1 MSITKIQTSGIP
13 DLAVTHDKL
22 HTDMDLSTKTVTLPT
37 LSTLNTTG
45 NVLVG
50 TVDTNVANNSG
61 SGNDGVN
68 IHPDSIRIARTD
80 SDTLLLNRLNSD
92 GDIIKFLKDGA
103 AVGIVGT
110 VGSDLTIGTGDVA
123 LRFQDGS
130 DNLVPHNIS
139 TNSTRDGG
147 INIGTTGARFKA
159 LHLSGTVN
167 AVQLDI
173 TAGTDA
179 KMYTSNAISE
189 VGTGTFAM
197 QSVNSAGSAL
207 RPLGFRASDIRFA
220 TGSSERM
227 RIDNSGNV
235 GIGTDAPARPLN
247 IVNDAGSNP
256 IQSIR
261 NSSLAWSQYALTR
274 YGTEGE
280 DVRYMDFGYY
290 RGSGEPSRGLVI
302 KSQANA
308 TLVTFL
314 DSGNVGIG
322 ISPTHL
328 LHVQAGSTG
337 NGDVKIGG
345 GAGLLIS
352 HNNSGHTVQTIK
364 SLYHAT
370 SASSNLRIVTGF
382 LTVSTG
388 TSDTERLRLKSNG
401 SFEIGYA
408 GAALQQADN
417 QAMTIT
423 TPASGGGQGIAIKR
437 LDSNSDQQIGEI
449 TFSNNTQDGQAGIRV
464 KTQGAVNTT
473 DMHFDVNNSGGAV
486 TSALKIDGSQG
497 GKISIVSREMSIQGM
512 ELRHGTFGIGNYNR
526 RVEIQL
532 GNYESAHVRIMAQ
545 RTNGGSCLVY
555 WEGYIN
561 NNNNAG
567 YSTTIASRTS
577 DGSVSYSFS
586 VSGGNYRWDFNASG
600 SSGDGSFVV
609 QGARGGGSINIT
621 TW

>member
-1 MSITKIQTSGIP
+1 MAITKIQAGALPADVITTAAIDDASI
-13 DLAVTHDKL
+13 THAKL
-22 HTDMDLSTKTVTLPT
+22 HTDMDLSSKTVTLPT

-45 NVLVG
+45 SVGIGTSSPKRHLHLNNPAALTTKIQITNLTTGASTDGDGFQLGISNDGTANIEQRENLDMAFATNNTERMRISSLGTVLVG
-50 TVDTNVANNSG
+50 KTSEGTG
-61 SGNDGVN
+61 TDG
-68 IHPDSIRIARTD
+68 IE
-80 SDTLLLNRLNSD
+80 LNRNDVIVATRNNDAPLILNRRTSD
-92 GDIIKFLKDGA
+92 GDITVFRKDNA
-103 AVGIVGT
+103 AVG
-110 VGSDLTIGTGDVA
+110 S
-123 LRFQDGS
+123 
-130 DNLVPHNIS
+130 IS
-139 TNSTRDGG
+139 S
-147 INIGTTGARFKA
+147 
-159 LHLSGTVN
+159 
-167 AVQLDI
+167 
-173 TAGTDA
+173 
-179 KMYTSNAISE
+179 
-189 VGTGTFAM
+189 
-197 QSVNSAGSAL
+197 NSAGGVPVL
-207 RPLGFRASDIRFA
+207 DIN
-220 TGSSERM
+220 THPSSGIMRMLTSGTERM
-227 RIDNSGNV
+227 RIDNSGKV
-235 GIGTDAPARPLN
+235 GIGIDTPLQNLAVKVGTDI
-247 IVNDAGSNP
+247 IVSMWGDNSAGYGA
-256 IQSIR
+256 IQSASVD
-261 NSSLAWSQYALTR
+261 NSTYKILRFDASSYNFI
-274 YGTEGE
+274 G
-280 DVRYMDFGYY
+280 
-290 RGSGEPSRGLVI
+290 
-302 KSQANA
+302 
-308 TLVTFL
+308 
-314 DSGNVGIG
+314 GNVGIG

-423 TPASGGGQGIAIKR
+423 TPASGGGKGIALKR
-437 LDSNSDQQIGEI
+437 LDSNSDQQLGEI
-449 TFSNNTQDGQAGIRV
+449 TWSNNTQDGQASIRV
-464 KTQGAVNTT
+464 KTDGAVNTT
-473 DMHFDVNNSGGAV
+473 DMHFDVNNAGSAV

-497 GKISIVSREMSIQGM
+497 GKISLVSREMSIQGM

-586 VSGGNYRWDFNASG
+586 VSGGNYRWDFNAAG

-609 QGARGGGSINIT
+609 QGARGGASINVT

>member
-1 MSITKIQTSGIP
+1 MLTSG
-13 DLAVTHDKL
+13 T
-22 HTDMDLSTKTVTLPT
+22 
-37 LSTLNTTG
+37 
-45 NVLVG
+45 
-50 TVDTNVANNSG
+50 
-61 SGNDGVN
+61 
-68 IHPDSIRIARTD
+68 
-80 SDTLLLNRLNSD
+80 
-92 GDIIKFLKDGA
+92 
-103 AVGIVGT
+103 
-110 VGSDLTIGTGDVA
+110 
-123 LRFQDGS
+123 
-130 DNLVPHNIS
+130 
-139 TNSTRDGG
+139 
-147 INIGTTGARFKA
+147 
-159 LHLSGTVN
+159 
-167 AVQLDI
+167 
-173 TAGTDA
+173 
-179 KMYTSNAISE
+179 
-189 VGTGTFAM
+189 
-197 QSVNSAGSAL
+197 
-207 RPLGFRASDIRFA
+207 
-220 TGSSERM
+220 ERM
-227 RIDNSGNV
+227 RIDNSGKV
-235 GIGTDAPARPLN
+235 GIGIDTPLQNLAVKVGTDI
-247 IVNDAGSNP
+247 IVSMWGDNSAGYGA
-256 IQSIR
+256 IQSASVD
-261 NSSLAWSQYALTR
+261 NSTYKILRFDASSYNFI
-274 YGTEGE
+274 G
-280 DVRYMDFGYY
+280 
-290 RGSGEPSRGLVI
+290 
-302 KSQANA
+302 
-308 TLVTFL
+308 
-314 DSGNVGIG
+314 GNVGIG

-464 KTQGAVNTT
+464 KTQCAVNTT

-486 TSALKIDGSQG
+486 TSALKIEGSQG

-561 NNNNAG
+561 NNNNA
-567 YSTTIASRTS
+567 
-577 DGSVSYSFS
+577 
-586 VSGGNYRWDFNASG
+586 
-600 SSGDGSFVV
+600 
-609 QGARGGGSINIT
+609 
-621 TW
+621 

>member
-1 MSITKIQTSGIP
+1 MSKARNLSDFISDATVDSTEIA
-13 DLAVTHDKL
+13 DLSVTHAKL
-22 HTDMDLSTKTVTLPT
+22 HTDMNLSSKTLTFAANQISGNSVDGGVISNFASTGIDDNASATAVTILSDGKVGIGVTSPDNRLVIASGSDGTGNGDGIAFYGSVSNKQAAIESYNVGGYSSDLRFYTGDKSSASTTVT
-37 LSTLNTTG
+37 
-45 NVLVG
+45 
-50 TVDTNVANNSG
+50 
-61 SGNDGVN
+61 
-68 IHPDSIRIARTD
+68 
-80 SDTLLLNRLNSD
+80 
-92 GDIIKFLKDGA
+92 
-103 AVGIVGT
+103 
-110 VGSDLTIGTGDVA
+110 
-123 LRFQDGS
+123 
-130 DNLVPHNIS
+130 
-139 TNSTRDGG
+139 
-147 INIGTTGARFKA
+147 
-159 LHLSGTVN
+159 
-167 AVQLDI
+167 
-173 TAGTDA
+173 
-179 KMYTSNAISE
+179 
-189 VGTGTFAM
+189 
-197 QSVNSAGSAL
+197 
-207 RPLGFRASDIRFA
+207 
-220 TGSSERM
+220 ERM
-227 RIDNSGNV
+227 RIDSSGNV
-235 GIGTDAPARPLN
+235 GIFGDGGVQTIDHYNNYTTVTLN
-247 IVNDAGSNP
+247 NTTGSTIQFETAG
-256 IQSIR
+256 
-261 NSSLAWSQYALTR
+261 AMV
-274 YGTEGE
+274 GE
-280 DVRYMDFGYY
+280 IF
-290 RGSGEPSRGLVI
+290 
-302 KSQANA
+302 NA
-308 TLVTFL
+308 TDNLTIGTTTSGASLRFRSGVS
-314 DSGNVGIG
+314 DEAMRIDSSGNVGIG

-352 HNNSGHTVQTIK
+352 HNNSGATVQTIK

-408 GAALQQADN
+408 GAALQQADS

-577 DGSVSYSFS
+577 DGTVSYSFS
-586 VSGGNYRWDFNASG
+586 NSGGNYRWDFNASG

>member
-1 MSITKIQTSGIP
+1 MSKARNLSDFISDATIDSTEIA
-13 DLAVTHDKL
+13 DLSVTHAKL
-22 HTDMDLSTKTVTLPT
+22 HTDMNLSSKTLTFAANQISGNSVDGGVISNFTSTGIDDNASATSVTILSGGNVGINSTNPSAKLTVEGTFSVRTSSNQSFNDSSNANNLTMTDSKAHFNIDGADKDFQVSSDTVTHALFVRGSDGKVGIGVTSPDNR
-37 LSTLNTTG
+37 LVIASGSDGTG
-45 NVLVG
+45 NGDGIAFYGSVSNKQAAIESYNVG
-50 TVDTNVANNSG
+50 G
-61 SGNDGVN
+61 Y
-68 IHPDSIRIARTD
+68 
-80 SDTLLLNRLNSD
+80 NSD
-92 GDIIKFLKDGA
+92 
-103 AVGIVGT
+103 
-110 VGSDLTIGTGDVA
+110 
-123 LRFQDGS
+123 LRFYTGNKS
-130 DNLVPHNIS
+130 SAS
-139 TNSTRDGG
+139 T
-147 INIGTTGARFKA
+147 
-159 LHLSGTVN
+159 TV
-167 AVQLDI
+167 
-173 TAGTDA
+173 T
-179 KMYTSNAISE
+179 
-189 VGTGTFAM
+189 
-197 QSVNSAGSAL
+197 
-207 RPLGFRASDIRFA
+207 
-220 TGSSERM
+220 ERM
-227 RIDNSGNV
+227 QIDSSGNV
-235 GIGTDAPARPLN
+235 GIGGTAVPSSTAYNSATLHLRQ
-247 IVNDAGSNP
+247 VGSSSAGS
-256 IQSIR
+256 QLR
-261 NSSLAWSQYALTR
+261 FT
-274 YGTEGE
+274 
-280 DVRYMDFGYY
+280 
-290 RGSGEPSRGLVI
+290 SG
-302 KSQANA
+302 
-308 TLVTFL
+308 
-314 DSGNVGIG
+314 
-322 ISPTHL
+322 
-328 LHVQAGSTG
+328 
-337 NGDVKIGG
+337 
-345 GAGLLIS
+345 
-352 HNNSGHTVQTIK
+352 NSGHTNTDGGFISYWADNNFYLNNQE
-364 SLYHAT
+364 
-370 SASSNLRIVTGF
+370 TGDF
-382 LTVSTG
+382 RFFSG
-388 TSDTERLRLKSNG
+388 GSERTRVRSNG

-408 GAALQQADN
+408 GAALQQADS

-577 DGSVSYSFS
+577 DGTVNYSFS